1 MRKFTTRDLARAAM
15 VAAVYTALTLFLPI
29 PQYQEVQFR
38 AAECM
43 TLLPFLFPW
52 AAPGLIV
59 GCFLSNLLGSPY
71 VLDWIFGTLATAL
84 ACWLTERMPN
94 KWLAPLPPVL
104 CNAVIV
110 GGEIAFSALGGFGLG
125 FWQLYGAM
133 ALSVGLG
140 ELAVCC
146 LLGLP
151 LLSVL
156 PRIRLFRDLIPAKRA
171 AS

>member
-1 MRKFTTRDLARAAM
+1 MRKFSVRDLTLAGM
-15 VAAVYTALTLFLPI
+15 TAAVYTALTVFLPI

-38 AAECM
+38 VAECM
-43 TLLPFLFPW
+43 TVLPFLFPW

-71 VLDWIFGTLATAL
+71 VLDWVFGTLATAL
-84 ACWLTERMPN
+84 ACVLTERMPN
-94 KWLAPLPPVL
+94 KWLAIVPPVL

-110 GGEIAFSALGGFGLG
+110 GAEIAFSMVGFGAA
-125 FWQLYGAM
+125 FWSAFALN

-146 LLGLP
+146 ALGLP
-151 LLSVL
+151 LLALL
-156 PRIRLFRDLIPAKRA
+156 PNIKAVRELRPGKRLSTL
-171 AS
+171 